1 MSGEIQR
8 SSVKEIRQEKK
19 AVDQQRGT
27 FLRTTARCRA
37 VWRSFPVLEKSTK
50 AGKKG
55 NGRTHRGLSKA
66 LPSVKAGAHWSLEV
80 LWGKQGEAAL
90 LWGETLTEQS
100 PLWLC
105 AWTWES
111 TNSSA
116 SQAEFSSV
124 VGKVSWRETQS
135 RKWPKAT
142 HEQQGNCKSSG
153 KQKKSRSTYEGSMG
167 GLESGDHSPM
177 KLLSPPNYIFPAV
190 PESPTLPQ
198 SSFLVVH
205 PISIPSTL
213 PSCGGLV
220 QPFTTAMA
228 KCFGTPWLWL
238 CCLFLLPFAQP
249 PEISCISFFFFFFPR
264 DGGSCW
270 CVSGY
275 SDQCGW
281 GEKETEPERKVSCAC
296 RDIFVWFI
304 SKNVSENRHKILLKN
319 YTKHISCQRSTEI
332 CFSSHNEAKS
342 VKSCI
347 SVITITCI
355 FFPAADWKTGFYITQ
370 VAVRKAPQNKVLL
383 PAGWYV
389 SAEIKTDKPLSLIKD
404 WWALSALLWLFR
416 FFQKC
421 EKIKTNSKNVPQLQ
435 ILWVEK
441 LMGTHSGEKERKGSE
456 GRE

>member
-1 MSGEIQR
+1 MWWPGSAIHH
-8 SSVKEIRQEKK
+8 
-19 AVDQQRGT
+19 
-27 FLRTTARCRA
+27 CN
-37 VWRSFPVLEKSTK
+37 
-50 AGKKG
+50 GKM
-55 NGRTHRGLSKA
+55 
-66 LPSVKAGAHWSLEV
+66 
-80 LWGKQGEAAL
+80 LWDTLTLAL
-90 LWGETLTEQS
+90 L
-100 PLWLC
+100 PLLASLC
-105 AWTWES
+105 S
-111 TNSSA
+111 T
-116 SQAEFSSV
+116 
-124 VGKVSWRETQS
+124 SW
-135 RKWPKAT
+135 
-142 HEQQGNCKSSG
+142 N
-153 KQKKSRSTYEGSMG
+153 
-167 GLESGDHSPM
+167 
-177 KLLSPPNYIFPAV
+177 
-190 PESPTLPQ
+190 
-198 SSFLVVH
+198 FLY
-205 PISIPSTL
+205 
-213 PSCGGLV
+213 
-220 QPFTTAMA
+220 
-228 KCFGTPWLWL
+228 
-238 CCLFLLPFAQP
+238 FL
-249 PEISCISFFFFFFPR
+249 FFFFFPR

-383 PAGWYV
+383 PAGWYA
-389 SAEIKTDKPLSLIKD
+389 SAEEKTDKPLSLIKD